1 VSLLRVPSPPLAVL
15 AAFAL
20 VACNSPGDAVIEP
33 RPAERAPDIVLVL
46 VDDLGWSD
54 IGAFGGEIAT
64 PQLDELAERGLRFS
78 QFHTTAKC
86 FPSRAALLTGLYPE
100 QVGMDE
106 SPFSRIEAGV
116 TIAEALR
123 PAGYQTFMVGK
134 HHALDNPVDRGF
146 DRYVGLR
153 DGASNH
159 FNPGLTARPGEPPP
173 ARKRGRAK
181 DGRWF
186 CFDRDCVQG
195 YTPDDPDYY
204 STDFYTD
211 RAIEFVESAARHPDA
226 PFFLYLAY
234 QAPHDPL
241 HAWPDDVAKYA
252 DAYTHGFEP
261 VAAARYA
268 RMRELGVIGESH
280 ARSAP
285 TFRDWSSLSPE
296 EQEASSRRMAVYAAM
311 TDRLDQ
317 NLERLVAALRRTGRY
332 ENTLILFTSD
342 NGASAELVRE
352 DGSEVDIGAE
362 HPIGTVGRWASLEAD
377 WANVSNTP
385 FRYYKNYPYAG
396 GSVSPLIVHWPA
408 AVASP
413 GRIVTANTHL
423 IDIFP
428 TLLAASGAGY
438 PDSQP
443 NGAATPALEGMDLSA
458 YFTSDADV
466 ERGRPVFQRWQRGRS
481 VRTERWK
488 LLSYA
493 KPGAAVE
500 DGTWELYD
508 MARDKTETVDVAAE
522 HPEIVTELAA
532 AYTAWITRVKPV
544 PVNED
549 GS

>member
-1 VSLLRVPSPPLAVL
+1 MHILTRLTPLLC
-15 AAFAL
+15 AFAL
-20 VACNSPGDAVIEP
+20 AACGQPANDSPE
-33 RPAERAPDIVLVL
+33 PAEQPAAAPPDIVLIL

-54 IGAFGGEIAT
+54 LGAFGGEIAT
-64 PQLDELAERGLRFS
+64 PQLDELAEQGLRFT

-86 FPSRAALLTGLYPE
+86 FPSRGALLTGLYPE

-106 SPFSRIEAGV
+106 SPFSRIDTGV
-116 TIAEALR
+116 TIAEALG
-123 PAGYQTFMVGK
+123 PAGYRTYMVGK

-173 ARKRGRAK
+173 ARKRGRAR

-211 RAIEFVESAARHPDA
+211 RAIEFVEDAADSNE

-241 HAWPDDVAKYA
+241 HAWPEDIGKYA
-252 DAYTHGFEP
+252 QTYTGGFEP
-261 VAAARYA
+261 IAAARYA
-268 RMRELGVIGESH
+268 RMRELGVIDDRYP
-280 ARSAP
+280 RSAP
-285 TFRDWSSLSPE
+285 TFRDWSALTPE
-296 EQEASSRRMAVYAAM
+296 QQREASLTMAVYAAM

-317 NLERLVAALRRTGRY
+317 NLSHLVAALKRLDRY

-352 DGSEVDIGAE
+352 DGSDEDIGAE
-362 HPIGTVGRWASLEAD
+362 HPIGTVGRWASLGAD

-385 FRYYKNYPYAG
+385 FRYYKNHSHEG
-396 GSVSPLIVHWPA
+396 GSTSPLIVHWPA
-408 AVASP
+408 AVRAP
-413 GRIVTANTHL
+413 GRIVDANSHL
-423 IDIFP
+423 IDVFP
-428 TLLAASGAGY
+428 TLLAVSGAAY
-438 PDSQP
+438 PVEQP
-443 NGAATPALEGMDLSA
+443 DGAAPPPLEGADLSP
-458 YFTSDADV
+458 YFGSGALI

-488 LLSYA
+488 LLSWA
-493 KPGAAVE
+493 APGQRPE
-500 DGTWELYD
+500 DGAWELYD
-508 MARDKTETVDVAAE
+508 MASDRTETVDVAGE
-522 HPEIVTELAA
+522 NPEVVAELAA
-532 AYTAWITRVKPV
+532 AYEAWIDRVKPATSATDE
-544 PVNED
+544 P
-549 GS
+549 

>member
-1 VSLLRVPSPPLAVL
+1 VPSLKTACALLVVL
-15 AAFAL
+15 AALA
-20 VACNSPGDAVIEP
+20 ACD
-33 RPAERAPDIVLVL
+33 RPDNAENQQRSAERAPDILLIL

-64 PQLDELAERGLRFS
+64 PQLDELAKQGLRFS

-86 FPSRAALLTGLYPE
+86 FPSRAALLTGLYAE

-106 SPFSRIEAGV
+106 SPFSRIETGV
-116 TIAEALR
+116 TIAEALG

-159 FNPGLTARPGEPPP
+159 FNPGLTPRAGEPPP

-186 CFDRDCVQG
+186 CFDDDCVQG
-195 YTPDDPDYY
+195 YTPEDPDYY

-211 RAIEFVESAARHPDA
+211 RAIEFVEQAAENPDA

-241 HAWPDDVAKYA
+241 HAWPEDIDKYA
-252 DAYTHGFEP
+252 DAYANGFES

-268 RMRELGVIGESH
+268 RMRELGVIDENTL
-280 ARSAP
+280 RSAP
-285 TFRDWSSLSPE
+285 TFSDWSSLSPE
-296 EQEASSRRMAVYAAM
+296 AQAESSRRMAVYAAM

-317 NLERLVAALRRTGRY
+317 NLARLVEVLRRTGRY
-332 ENTLILFTSD
+332 DNTLILFTSD

-352 DGSEVDIGAE
+352 DGSNADIGAE
-362 HPIGTVGRWASLEAD
+362 YPIGTVGRWASLEED

-408 AVASP
+408 VIASP
-413 GRIVTANTHL
+413 GRVVASNAHL
-423 IDIFP
+423 IDVFP
-428 TLLAASGAGY
+428 TLLAASGAAY

-443 NGAATPALEGMDLSA
+443 DGAAAPALEGMDLGP
-458 YFTSDADV
+458 YFLSDATVD
-466 ERGRPVFQRWQRGRS
+466 RGKPVFQRWQRGRS

-493 KPGAAVE
+493 APGQSAE

-508 MARDKTETVDVAAE
+508 MARDKTETRDVAAE
-522 HPEIVTELAA
+522 HPEVVAELAA
-532 AYTAWITRVKPV
+532 AYAAWISRVKPAAT
-544 PVNED
+544 NEE

>member
-1 VSLLRVPSPPLAVL
+1 MPSLTPMRMPFIAL
-15 AAFAL
+15 AALAL
-20 VACNSPGDAVIEP
+20 AACDSPGDAASESTG
-33 RPAERAPDIVLVL
+33 RAPDIVLIL
-46 VDDLGWSD
+46 VDDMGWSD
-54 IGAFGGEIAT
+54 LGSFGGEVAT
-64 PQLDELAERGLRFS
+64 PQLDELAEQGLRFT

-86 FPSRAALLTGLYPE
+86 FPSRGALLTGLYPE

-106 SPFSRIEAGV
+106 SPFSLIETGV
-116 TIAEALR
+116 TIAEALG
-123 PAGYQTFMVGK
+123 PAGYRTFMVGK

-159 FNPGLTARPGEPPP
+159 FNPGLTPRAGEPPP

-195 YTPDDPDYY
+195 YTPEDPDYY

-211 RAIEFVESAARHPDA
+211 RAIEFIETAAESDA
-226 PFFLYLAY
+226 PLFVYLAY

-241 HAWPDDVAKYA
+241 HAWPADIARYA
-252 DAYTHGFEP
+252 DVYTNGFEP
-261 VAAARYA
+261 IAAARYA
-268 RMRELGVIGESH
+268 RMRELGVVDESYP
-280 ARSAP
+280 RSAP
-285 TFRDWSSLSPE
+285 TFRDWTSLSPE
-296 EQEASSRRMAVYAAM
+296 QQASSSRRMAVYAAM

-317 NLERLVAALRRTGRY
+317 NLERLVEALRRTGRY
-332 ENTLILFTSD
+332 DNTLILFTSD

-352 DGSEVDIGAE
+352 GGSNVDIGAE
-362 HPIGTVGRWASLEAD
+362 HPIGTVGRWASLGAD

-385 FRYYKNYPYAG
+385 FRYYKNYSHAG
-396 GSVSPLIVHWPA
+396 GSASPLIVHWPA
-408 AVASP
+408 AIEAP
-413 GRIVTANTHL
+413 GRIVSANAHL

-428 TLLAASGAGY
+428 TLLAASGAAY
-438 PDSQP
+438 PASQP
-443 NGAATPALEGMDLSA
+443 DGSAPPVLEGMDLSP
-458 YFTSDADV
+458 YFTSSATVD
-466 ERGRPVFQRWQRGRS
+466 RGRPVFQRWQRGRS

-493 KPGAAVE
+493 APGQTAE

-508 MARDKTETVDVAAE
+508 MARDKTETRDVAAE
-522 HPEIVTELAA
+522 HPEVVAELGA
-532 AYTAWITRVKPV
+532 AYAAWMARVKPAAT
-544 PVNED
+544 NED